1 MNLKE
6 STDNNQIILSII
18 IPVYNVEQY
27 LKECL
32 DSVKQLNIY
41 NYEVI
46 IINDGSTD
54 NSLTICKQYCKKYS
68 NFRVITQENQG
79 LSAARNTGISYSRGK
94 YLTFIDSDD
103 FINPSLFK
111 LLLREMDK
119 EHADVIRG
127 DYNLYYEDIDI
138 INDADRKKINIGQV
152 ISGLELIK
160 EQLKNNKY
168 QIVSCTS
175 IYRTQ
180 YLIENNI
187 FFREGTFFE
196 DHEFTLKVLL
206 KKNNRVIWTNC
217 SYYYYRQRHNSITG
231 NINMSKIR
239 HLINVM
245 DNEYKYILTLC
256 DDDYILQGYQVLFL
270 TLDHLIQFS
279 LHNLKEEES
288 YLLHEEIKG
297 KKYITLKNILSISNK
312 KREYKIFTY
321 VYIYKFLNRL
331 YGIKKRIKHADKR

>member
-1 MNLKE
+1 MKLKE
-6 STDNNQIILSII
+6 DAINDQIILSII

-46 IINDGSTD
+46 IVNDGSTD
-54 NSLTICKQYCKKYS
+54 NSLTICKQYCKSYT
-68 NFRVITQENQG
+68 NFRIITQENRG
-79 LSAARNTGISYSRGK
+79 LSAARNTGISNSRGK

-103 FINPSLFK
+103 FINPSLFE
-111 LLLREMDK
+111 LLLKEVDK
-119 EHADVIRG
+119 ESADVIRG
-127 DYNLYYEDIDI
+127 DYNLYYDDIDVI
-138 INDADRKKINIGQV
+138 DDTNSKTINIGQV

-217 SYYYYRQRHNSITG
+217 SYYYYRQRQNSITG
-231 NINMSKIR
+231 NINVSKIR

-245 DNEYKYILTLC
+245 DNEYKYISTLC

-288 YLLHEEIKG
+288 YLLYEEIKG
-297 KKYITLKNILSISNK
+297 KTYITLKNILSISNK

-321 VYIYKFLNRL
+321 VYIYKFLNGL
-331 YGIKKRIKHADKR
+331 YRIKKRIKHADKK